1 MICLLHGYLL
11 EGSGSNLWTR
21 SVIESLCR
29 QGETVHLMCQE
40 NHPEIYAFIGAV
52 YHYPPDGTVETKLE
66 RDTPHPGRCFMHK
79 PYIGAT
85 LPVYVW
91 DRYEEFDDVLPMI
104 QLSDAQIDAYLDY
117 NVRALGRIV
126 ETYRIH
132 AIHANHAVLM
142 SVVAQKIHA
151 KYGIPYAVMPHG
163 SALEYTVKKD
173 ARFFEMASR
182 ALDKAQR
189 IFVIGREIR
198 GRVKTM
204 FDALDGVEAKMT
216 DLNLGVDTRLFRPI
230 AKTERAQSI
239 NALKQSLADTPR
251 GKSAQLTAR
260 LEQALFD
267 AITLEALLKAMR
279 AGADYPLKNTDKDVE
294 TSLAAVN
301 WNQDP
306 VILFVGRL
314 ISGKGI
320 HLIAAALPFIFQK
333 HPRAKLVIVGHGPL
347 REALEAFLFALGNG
361 LRTLAQNMVQWGA
374 ALESAQAAPFRAIR
388 LYWDQLEAHGRL
400 DAYFEAAQTHI
411 RKERIIFT
419 GYLKHSELRYL
430 FPCCDAAVFPSVVA
444 EAGPLVFLEAM
455 ASGCFPMGAYFAGM
469 AASIDSVK
477 DALPNQV
484 WRLMQL
490 RPDEN
495 HIVADIAANIQAAL
509 KIDEDAKAPLRKIA
523 KEKYDWEKVSRRLA
537 DCLDPNKN

>member
-52 YHYPPDGTVETKLE
+52 YYYHPDGPVETRLE
-66 RDTPHPGRCFMHK
+66 RDTPYQGRCIMHK

-91 DRYEEFDDVLPMI
+91 DRYEEFDDVQPMI
-104 QLSDAQIDAYLDY
+104 QLNDAQIDAYLDY
-117 NVRALGRIV
+117 NIRALSRIV
-126 ETYRIH
+126 ETYNIH

-151 KYGIPYAVMPHG
+151 EYGIPYAVMPHG
-163 SALEYTVKKD
+163 SALEYTVKKN
-173 ARFFEMASR
+173 ARFFEMASQ
-182 ALDKAQR
+182 ALEKAHR
-189 IFVIGREIR
+189 IFVIGREVR

-204 FDALDGVEAKMT
+204 FDALDGIEAKMT

-230 AKTERAQSI
+230 ARRERAKSI
-239 NALKQSLADTPR
+239 HALKQSLAATPR
-251 GKSAQLTAR
+251 GKSAQMTTR
-260 LEQALFD
+260 LEQALSD
-267 AITLEALLKAMR
+267 DITLEALLKAMR
-279 AGADYPLKNTDKDVE
+279 AGSDYHLKNTDKNVE
-294 TSLAAVN
+294 TSLARVN
-301 WNQDP
+301 WDQDP

-320 HLIAAALPFIFQK
+320 HLIIAALPFIFQK

-347 REALEAFLFALGNG
+347 REALEALLFALGNG
-361 LRTLAQNMVQWGA
+361 LQTLAQNMVQWGS
-374 ALESAQAAPFRAIR
+374 ALEGDQAVPFQEIR
-388 LYWDQLEAHGRL
+388 LYWEQLEADNRL
-400 DAYFEAAQTHI
+400 DAYFEAAQIHI

-430 FPCCDAAVFPSVVA
+430 FPCCDVAVFPSVVA

-477 DALPNQV
+477 GALPNQV

-490 RPDEN
+490 RPDET

-509 KIDEDAKAPLRKIA
+509 KIDHDVKAPLRTIA
-523 KEKYDWEKVSRRLA
+523 KEKYDWAKVSRRLA